1 MREHG
6 GWVYILASRR
16 NGTLYTGVTND
27 LLARVFA
34 HKEGV
39 GSKFTR
45 KYGVTWLVWYE
56 AHSRIENAI
65 QRETSIK
72 RWPRKWKLDLI
83 EKSNPE
89 WRDLYE
95 EFAATPTLPD
105 WAK

>member
-1 MREHG
+1 MKEHG
-6 GWVYILASRR
+6 GWTYILSSRR

-27 LLARVFA
+27 LIARVHA

-45 KYGVTWLVWYE
+45 KYGVTLLVWYE
-56 AHSRIENAI
+56 GHARIEGAI

-83 EKSNPE
+83 ERDNPN
-89 WRDLYE
+89 WDDLYE
-95 EFAATPTLPD
+95 ALIADRPLPD
-105 WAK
+105 WAR

>member
-1 MREHG
+1 MREFG
-6 GWVYILASRR
+6 GWVYILASKR

-27 LLARVFA
+27 LLSRVAA

-45 KYGVTWLVWYE
+45 KYGVTWLVWFE
-56 AHSRIENAI
+56 LHDRIESAI

-72 RWPRKWKLDLI
+72 RWPRRWKLDLI
-83 EKSNPE
+83 EKDNPE
-89 WRDLYE
+89 WRDLFE
-95 EFAATPTLPD
+95 TLTKSPPLPS